1 MGAARV
7 AVYPG
12 SFDPVTNGHLDILR
26 RACRIF
32 DRVIVAVAHN
42 PAKTHT
48 FSLPER
54 MRMLR
59 DCVRGLPQ
67 AEVDAFSVLLVDYL
81 RAKGASTVIRG
92 LRAVSDMDYEFQMAS
107 MNRGLHPAVETVFLM
122 PDERYTYLSSS
133 IVKEVARMGARV
145 DEFLPPPAAAMLRA
159 RFAARPRGPHR
170 GPGRREAEKARRR
183 RKR

>member
-12 SFDPVTNGHLDILR
+12 SFDPVTHGHLDILR

-48 FSLPER
+48 FSLEER
-54 MRMLR
+54 LKMLR
-59 DCVRGLPQ
+59 QCVRGIPQ
-67 AEVDAFSVLLVDYL
+67 AEVDSFSVLLVDYL

-107 MNRGLHPAVETVFLM
+107 MNRGLHPAAETVFLM

-145 DEFLPPPAAAMLRA
+145 DEYLPPPAAAMLRA
-159 RFAARPRGPHR
+159 RFSLPRGPHR
-170 GPGRREAEKARRR
+170 PRGRREEERARRR